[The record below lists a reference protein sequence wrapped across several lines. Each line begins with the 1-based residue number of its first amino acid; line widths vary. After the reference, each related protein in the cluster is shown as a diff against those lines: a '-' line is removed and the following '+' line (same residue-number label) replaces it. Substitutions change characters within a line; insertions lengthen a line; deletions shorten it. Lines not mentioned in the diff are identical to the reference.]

1 MRDHQEHRLLDHAES
16 LPSLLAVLNPIQHR
30 HVKGVTKHLRSLLK
44 GKAVLA
50 LVGEVPGLVP
60 LEPEV
65 GPDLIVFP
73 FSPMATWL
81 PI

>member
-1 MRDHQEHRLLDHAES
+1 
-16 LPSLLAVLNPIQHR
+16 
-30 HVKGVTKHLRSLLK
+30 
-44 GKAVLA
+44 VLA